1 MANPPSGAVVFLLG
15 FLGALAPEI
24 ARLYA
29 KRWRKH
35 GVKFSWWYVVIS
47 GLYAL
52 VGGAIATILPAV
64 NYLAAFYAGVTWPL
78 SISTVLHHRGPFE
91 ILACNSKGG
100 KIPRRSL
107 IELIRDH
114 ADLLY

>member
-1 MANPPSGAVVFLLG
+1 MANPPSDVLVFLLG

-29 KRWRKH
+29 KRWKKQSA
-35 GVKFSWWYVVIS
+35 KFSWWYVVIS

-52 VGGAIATILPAV
+52 VGGIIATILPAV

-91 ILACNSKGG
+91 IQACNSTDG
-100 KIPRRSL
+100 KFPPRSL
-107 IELIRDH
+107 IDMMRDH